1 MKHKNV
7 ILIEF
12 GNLKDIFTQKNRV
25 IFRPRWL
32 DNGSKK
38 AAEIIYLIALP
49 KNSNSEKSLKV
60 LISYEISN
68 MRFNFISF

>member
-49 KNSNSEKSLKV
+49 KNSNSEKN
-60 LISYEISN
+60 EIGKNSRKSIWPKSAN
-68 MRFNFISF
+68 KL